1 MQTKKMTDEQAQAD
15 LDALRAEDSINGAL
29 QSLGAFILHTQEKT
43 GVISTENA
51 LHLAAAAELA
61 VDLLMAEL
69 HRLADENEQLTI
81 AACSCGPRSGR
92 S

>member
-1 MQTKKMTDEQAQAD
+1 METIIMTDEQVQAD
-15 LDALRAEDSINGAL
+15 LDALRAENPINGAL
-29 QSLGAFILHTQEKT
+29 QDLMSFIIHARENN
-43 GVISTENA
+43 GVMSPQNV
-51 LHLAAAAELA
+51 LYLAAAAEQA
-61 VDLLMAEL
+61 VNMLMAEL